1 MDNST
6 KANRALKPAA
16 SACRVAS
23 IRLPVQNS
31 GTHGRSAGRTA
42 ISSNAKL
49 YSSNANLHPPNQAAS
64 TRDQTQKPTAS
75 ARRVTPTTPPDLPV
89 RNSGMYSCPTSCTVI
104 SSNAK
109 LLAPTKPPAQQPLSS
124 TLLSDTTVTDAYDV
138 ALPATD
144 SGAATL
150 PVLRSRGSLFL
161 QRSSQAP
168 VKTASPALPL
178 DNSSHPASPP
188 ATVTDTAT
196 FPVLRSCGSVAE
208 KLPQRS
214 SQALS
219 ESESFTPPFEDS
231 ASDDGD
237 YFSSSTSGTK
247 PAELPERAC
256 SEPDDS
262 ELDDPELDYCEFYY

>member
-168 VKTASPALPL
+168 VKTASPAVDP
-178 DNSSHPASPP
+178 
-188 ATVTDTAT
+188 
-196 FPVLRSCGSVAE
+196 
-208 KLPQRS
+208 
-214 SQALS
+214 
-219 ESESFTPPFEDS
+219 
-231 ASDDGD
+231 
-237 YFSSSTSGTK
+237 
-247 PAELPERAC
+247 RAMT
-256 SEPDDS
+256 
-262 ELDDPELDYCEFYY
+262 